1 MGKTLVQDFE
11 LSHHP
16 SREYK

>member
-1 MGKTLVQDFE
+1 MGKTLVQDFD

-16 SREYK
+16 SRECK